1 MATSFGTTTGL
12 FGIAAQQTG
21 FLLDSVSDDYSQDSK
36 TVKNISGDDTG
47 ESYYNERIEG
57 TLDGYIPSTSAFSGS
72 RRSPDWCGDWRNLRR
87 DRTDPLQHFRRLPA
101 YLCKIQIQSDDPS
114 LTATQQDGIT
124 KIFWHHRRRWCYY

>member
-1 MATSFGTTTGL
+1 MATSFGTTTGV

-57 TLDGYIPSTSAFSGS
+57 SLEGYIPSTSAFSGTLAS
-72 RRSPDWCGDWRNLRR
+72 ALTLATAPADHLIGAVTGGTYVVTGLTRSSTSEDYRRISVKYKYSPTIL
-87 DRTDPLQHFRRLPA
+87 A
-101 YLCKIQIQSDDPS
+101 
-114 LTATQQDGIT
+114 
-124 KIFWHHRRRWCYY
+124 

>member
-21 FLLDSVSDDYSQDSK
+21 FLLDSVADDYSQDSK

-57 TLDGYIPSTSAFSGS
+57 TLDGYIPSTSAFSGTLAS
-72 RRSPDWCGDWRNLRR
+72 ALTLATAPADHLIGAVTGGTYVVTGLTRSSTSEDYRRISVKYKYSPTIL
-87 DRTDPLQHFRRLPA
+87 A
-101 YLCKIQIQSDDPS
+101 
-114 LTATQQDGIT
+114 
-124 KIFWHHRRRWCYY
+124 